1 MTTIRGCLSLFIWRE
16 LGLRN
21 NPTATFFIFFNVP
34 DDLTAHW
41 SEARPENVRI
51 MYSFMFLRIFFFFVL
66 NFVVSAPSNGSLNAT
81 LPNHGA
87 YCVEQRS
94 WLRPD
99 LLPKHC
105 VAAAIQFFRHEAI
118 ESEDKPLEFLM
129 PGAKPLSSIETRTT
143 PRRYAYCKLKRIV
156 RHATAMVA
164 GRVEPGQP
172 EDICSL
178 SGSRVGKLSSDN
190 SAINSRHYLGECP
203 R

>member
-1 MTTIRGCLSLFIWRE
+1 M
-16 LGLRN
+16 GLRN
-21 NPTATFFIFFNVP
+21 NLTATFLIFFNVP

-41 SEARPENVRI
+41 SEARPEHVRT
-51 MYSFMFLRIFFFFVL
+51 MYSFMSSRIIDFFVL
-66 NFVVSAPSNGSLNAT
+66 NFVVSAPFNGSLNAT

-105 VAAAIQFFRHEAI
+105 VAAAIQFFRGEAI
-118 ESEDKPLEFLM
+118 ESEDKPLQFLM

-156 RHATAMVA
+156 RHATAMVLGA
-164 GRVEPGQP
+164 WSQ
-172 EDICSL
+172 DSKKIYCSL